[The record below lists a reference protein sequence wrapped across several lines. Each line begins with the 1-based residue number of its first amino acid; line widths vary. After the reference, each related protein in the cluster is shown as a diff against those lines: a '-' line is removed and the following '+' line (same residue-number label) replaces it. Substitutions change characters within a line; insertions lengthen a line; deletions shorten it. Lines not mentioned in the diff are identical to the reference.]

1 MSFLSASGVVL
12 NRRVAGEGDLLLTLF
27 LKGSGMIFASARGGG
42 AGTVRFGGGTE
53 PLMWGIFSLY
63 EGRGGR
69 RHLKSADSA
78 DDMLKLRSRPEAL
91 FAAVRW
97 AKLLM
102 RRLPPEHPSDELLA
116 NFYWSMKLLNDGFPA
131 AAAEWRF
138 LWRWLKNWGLAPDL
152 SEFSGASEADLALLH
167 RVAAAKPADAS
178 ADREVLA
185 PALAARAPLFT
196 DASRRA
202 EFFLNEV

>member
-1 MSFLSASGVVL
+1 MSFQSASGAVL

-27 LKGSGMIFASARGGG
+27 LRGSGMVFVSARGGG
-42 AGTVRFGGGTE
+42 AGKVRFGGGTE
-53 PLMWGIFSLY
+53 PLMWGTFSLY

-69 RHLKSADSA
+69 RHLRSADTA

-102 RRLPPEHPSDELLA
+102 RRLPPEHPSDDLLA
-116 NFYWSMKLLNDGFPA
+116 NFYWNMKLLDGGFPA

-138 LWRWLKNWGLAPDL
+138 LWRWLKSWGLAPDL
-152 SEFSGASEADLALLH
+152 SEFSGVPEADLGLL
-167 RVAAAKPADAS
+167 REVAAAKAPGAFADW
-178 ADREVLA
+178 D
-185 PALAARAPLFT
+185 ALAARSRLFA

-202 EFFLNEV
+202 EFFLAEI